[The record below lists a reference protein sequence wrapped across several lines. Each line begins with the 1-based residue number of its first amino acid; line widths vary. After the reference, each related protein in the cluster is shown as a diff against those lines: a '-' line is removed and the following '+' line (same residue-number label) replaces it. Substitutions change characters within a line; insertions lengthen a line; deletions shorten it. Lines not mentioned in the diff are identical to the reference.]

1 MKLQTNFKFLI
12 SENKIYAGA
21 YQVGSLNKG
30 EPKIFLNMEAVIE
43 AISDENEKSE
53 LFKDF
58 ILQLAT
64 HEFAHAMQEW
74 LGKEYDEEEVEKI
87 VESYNEKWK
96 QSEQQSEQQQ
106 LPQVFVINDMLRFL
120 DNSQA
125 KTVEELKKELHDLF
139 YPEIVLQDR
148 ETSDIDENADIVYL
162 KSIFP
167 QGYHFEINASLETA
181 LYHYKP
187 MVNTANN
194 CIPKQEWYNIMS
206 GMKKYFG
213 RRLKGIAFTEHENN
227 SEGFIQISR
236 SFETVFPK
244 SSGDEKPLIRI
255 ADTQFAHGTSL
266 GSGDLKIYP
275 THFNWYRGP
284 DKISNMIVITE
295 SMFSQVDSYTEDIK
309 IAWLLEPR
317 SISPDSYAWIE
328 QNWNRFDYILT
339 HNVELINYIE
349 KTLELFSAVSCNFP
363 RLKKIIW
370 YPFGGC
376 WIEQKDRGLHQKTKK
391 VSIIVSWKKET
402 EGQKLRHEVIS
413 RFGDRMDVYGNGYKK
428 VENKIEALRDYQFSI
443 IIENEKSDYWFTEKL
458 IDCLVTGTIP
468 IFWGSSKVAEN
479 FNVIQFRDLD
489 ELGVILDRIDNN
501 ESFLKDYQ
509 KHFNK
514 SKAEK
519 YAITEDQLYDIF
531 GANNLLGNLIKM

>member
-74 LGKEYDEEEVEKI
+74 LEKEYDEAEVKKI

-96 QSEQQSEQQQ
+96 QSEQESEQQEP
-106 LPQVFVINDMLRFL
+106 PQVFVISDMLRFL

-139 YPEIVLQDR
+139 YPEIAV
-148 ETSDIDENADIVYL
+148 
-162 KSIFP
+162 KS
-167 QGYHFEINASLETA
+167 N
-181 LYHYKP
+181 
-187 MVNTANN
+187 
-194 CIPKQEWYNIMS
+194 
-206 GMKKYFG
+206 
-213 RRLKGIAFTEHENN
+213 
-227 SEGFIQISR
+227 
-236 SFETVFPK
+236 
-244 SSGDEKPLIRI
+244 DEKPLLRI

-284 DKISNMIVITE
+284 DRISNMIVITE

-339 HNVELINYIE
+339 HNMELIDKINQQLKFYIE
-349 KTLELFSAVSCNFP
+349 FAKSSSCGFLQKL
-363 RLKKIIW
+363 REVIW

-376 WIEQKDRGLHQKTKK
+376 WIEQKDRGLHEKTKK
-391 VSIIVSWKKET
+391 VSIIASWKKET
-402 EGQKLRHEVIS
+402 EGQRLRHEVIS

-489 ELGVILDRIDNN
+489 ELGLILDRIDNN
-501 ESFLKDYQ
+501 ESFLTALQ
-509 KHFNK
+509 KHYNK

-519 YAITEDQLYDIF
+519 YAITEDCLYDIF